1 MLIPYDDGND
11 DNDDDNDQLIYLD
24 VKKISMLISKETA
37 LTTYSGKHLR
47 LYISINKR
55 N

>member
-24 VKKISMLISKETA
+24 VKN
-37 LTTYSGKHLR
+37 
-47 LYISINKR
+47 INVDFKR
-55 N
+55 EH

>member
-24 VKKISMLISKETA
+24 VKKYQCWFQKRA
-37 LTTYSGKHLR
+37 LTTYSGKHLH